1 MVFYHPENFCV
12 VNKVHSSMISDVML
26 ENKIDL
32 GEVVCMCNSVPVIL
46 S

>member
-1 MVFYHPENFCV
+1 MVFHDPENFCV

-32 GEVVCMCNSVPVIL
+32 GEVVYVCNSVLVIL